1 MGDVLN
7 ILLLQNTLRT
17 ATPVVLAALGC
28 LMTQHVNITNIG
40 IEGMMLTGAFFA
52 VLGSYFAGSWVA
64 GIACALL
71 VGLLLGLFYYVF
83 VIKFKSDEFI
93 IGVAL
98 NIFAGG
104 LTVFLLRNIFDV
116 KGSFSDPAIVPLPTI
131 EIPLIKD
138 IPVIGPLLSGNT
150 LLVYVSWLLVPVC
163 WAFIYKTPMGFHL
176 RASGEYPDAL
186 TAAGKSPERMKCLG
200 QRAVRTA
207 QRAGGR
213 APVAGLSD
221 HVFRKHER
229 LARVCG
235 VRLRHLWPRQPA
247 EGIFGGAAV
256 RLHRGAGPAH
266 AKVHAQRPD
275 RHGTLCGDGGDD
287 GSRGADGAQETP
299 PCGVRTP
306 EKRTGRPF
314 QGRPVRSF
322 CICFAGFEQTAYS
335 RAAFHVIPL
344 FIGGAQGERLAGQR
358 ALRAD
363 GVKQVVSFGR
373 GEQEA
378 HGALSRHQRADGI
391 LSMDVIQP
399 CLGMSGQPSIQKR
412 PAACLRPAC
421 RASPRC

>member
-64 GIACALL
+64 GVACALL

-186 TAAGKSPERMKCLG
+186 TAAGKSPERMKCLASVLCG
-200 QRAVRTA
+200 LLSALAGAHLSLGMYFCMRRPSDLTAMAPYVVTVAMMVAVVLMERRKRRRAV
-207 QRAGGR
+207 
-213 APVAGLSD
+213 
-221 HVFRKHER
+221 
-229 LARVCG
+229 
-235 VRLRHLWPRQPA
+235 
-247 EGIFGGAAV
+247 
-256 RLHRGAGPAH
+256 
-266 AKVHAQRPD
+266 
-275 RHGTLCGDGGDD
+275 
-287 GSRGADGAQETP
+287 
-299 PCGVRTP
+299 
-306 EKRTGRPF
+306 
-314 QGRPVRSF
+314 
-322 CICFAGFEQTAYS
+322 
-335 RAAFHVIPL
+335 
-344 FIGGAQGERLAGQR
+344 
-358 ALRAD
+358 
-363 GVKQVVSFGR
+363 
-373 GEQEA
+373 
-378 HGALSRHQRADGI
+378 
-391 LSMDVIQP
+391 
-399 CLGMSGQPSIQKR
+399 
-412 PAACLRPAC
+412 
-421 RASPRC
+421 